1 MRIINTLFNMKNIL
15 DKALDKI
22 DRETLDNIG
31 QGETIVLN
39 ERYELYSYWDMDYY
53 VIIDTLI
60 DAEIFCVQYADNNEV
75 MFTDFYG
82 YEEIEETLT

>member
-1 MRIINTLFNMKNIL
+1 MKNIL
-15 DKALDKI
+15 DRAIDKI
-22 DRETLDNIG
+22 DRKTLDNIG
-31 QGETIVLN
+31 RGNTIVLN

-60 DAEIFCVQYADNNEV
+60 DAEIFCVQYADYYDKSNEHLV
-75 MFTDFYG
+75 ITDFYG

>member
-1 MRIINTLFNMKNIL
+1 MKNIL
-15 DKALDKI
+15 DRAIDKI

-53 VIIDTLI
+53 VIIDTRI
-60 DAEIFCVQYADNNEV
+60 DEEIFCVQYADYYDKSNKHLV
-75 MFTDFYG
+75 ITDFYG

>member
-1 MRIINTLFNMKNIL
+1 MKNIL
-15 DKALDKI
+15 DRAIDKI
-22 DRETLDNIG
+22 DRKTLDNIG
-31 QGETIVLN
+31 RGNTIVLN

-60 DAEIFCVQYADNNEV
+60 DEEIFCVQYADYYDKSNKHLV
-75 MFTDFYG
+75 ITDFYG

>member
-1 MRIINTLFNMKNIL
+1 MKNIL
-15 DKALDKI
+15 DRAIDKI

-53 VIIDTLI
+53 VIIDTLL
-60 DAEIFCVQYADNNEV
+60 DEEIFCVQYADYHDKNNKHLV
-75 MFTDFYG
+75 ITDFYG